1 MLQPKADQQVA
12 DQSSIPPTS
21 ISESG
26 GHMSDLGNA
35 AAFGIV
41 AAGGPKE
48 EPLFIAHS
56 AS

>member
-1 MLQPKADQQVA
+1 MLQLKEDQRVA

-26 GHMSDLGNA
+26 GHISDLGNA

-41 AAGGPKE
+41 AAGDPNE
-48 EPLFIAHS
+48 EPLFIAYS

>member
-1 MLQPKADQQVA
+1 MLQLKEDQQVD
-12 DQSSIPPTS
+12 DQSSIPSTS
-21 ISESG
+21 ICESG
-26 GHMSDLGNA
+26 GHISDLGSA

-48 EPLFIAHS
+48 EPLFIAYS